1 MSLQIPVL
9 VLGHSGSLQI
19 IVFQKKKKQKNV
31 ISSYAKSSE
40 KNILVYD
47 SKYKWLKFDPPKGMF
62 CLLCQKSKKQN
73 YFTTCCANYRT
84 STLVLDNNCMFNSLL
99 NITFVDNINL
109 RILE

>member
-31 ISSYAKSSE
+31 ISSYEKSSE

-73 YFTTCCANYRT
+73 CFTTGWANYRT

-99 NITFVDNINL
+99 NITFVDNVNL